1 MTLNFC
7 YRLQALSHIDSLLK
21 CYHEE
26 KTDPN
31 HPDVIEHLQ
40 ALFCLTFG
48 VIGKMAVVHVLSRGD
63 HISVLLKFFKENATE
78 KDTKLKKSPGK
89 SYIADLIIMTV
100 KFSDYVP
107 FLQKYGKELFDVIA
121 KDKNQE
127 LNDLTSWLKPVENPN
142 IFAFD
147 DISMLVE
154 ILKKNVENCTT
165 VPGEMITAVRIL
177 KHLGI
182 PPYDKE
188 LNVHN
193 PDGFEY
199 IELKYKC
206 VMIQLFSL
214 DGVSHLS
221 AMMQKLCENYEQP
234 ALHAARL
241 VGRQGL
247 ALTSFL
253 HPAMQLVRRVITQV
267 IKCRNTEYKDLTLIP
282 TLLQTY
288 SLMQAVPLNA
298 QCHLHTQQVC

>member
-1 MTLNFC
+1 M
-7 YRLQALSHIDSLLK
+7 SHIDSLLK

-31 HPDVIEHLQ
+31 HPDVIEHLH

-63 HISVLLKFFKENATE
+63 HLSVLLKYFKENAAE
-78 KDTKLKKSPGK
+78 KDPKVKKSPGK
-89 SYIADLIIMTV
+89 SYIADMITMTV
-100 KFSDYVP
+100 KLSDHVP
-107 FLQKYGKELFDVIA
+107 FLQKYGKELLDVMA
-121 KDKNQE
+121 KDKSQD
-127 LNDLTSWLKPVENPN
+127 LNDLTSWLKPVESSN
-142 IFAFD
+142 IFAYD
-147 DISMLVE
+147 DISILVE
-154 ILKKNVENCTT
+154 ILKKNIENCTT
-165 VPGEMITAVRIL
+165 IPGEMITAVRIL

-182 PPYDKE
+182 PPNNRE
-188 LNVHN
+188 LAVHN

-214 DGVSHLS
+214 DGISHLA

-234 ALHAARL
+234 TLHAARL

-253 HPAMQLVRRVITQV
+253 HPAVQLVRRVVTQV
-267 IKCRNTEYKDLTLIP
+267 IKCRNTEYKDLTLIQ
-282 TLLQTY
+282 TLLHTY

-298 QCHLHTQQVC
+298 QCHLLAQQVGSLVITLQ